1 MFVSRVWQPFRP
13 QGLETPLLESLLTF
27 AWRKQAEGRWEWE
40 ERALCLW
47 PESYPYFHPLSP
59 PVVSIAMPKVLTSSV
74 TSSVTDNVS
83 SIAIE
88 TRQEA
93 GILPPP

>member
-1 MFVSRVWQPFRP
+1 MSSLPLARV
-13 QGLETPLLESLLTF
+13 LPLLQPSF
-27 AWRKQAEGRWEWE
+27 
-40 ERALCLW
+40 
-47 PESYPYFHPLSP
+47 PPLED
-59 PVVSIAMPKVLTSSV
+59 VMPKGLTSSV

-93 GILPPP
+93 GIPPPP